1 MKYDIDSINKRK
13 KRLENLRKIIA
24 VLFIILIYN
33 IILRNEFLTYFFKF
47 ITMFGSG
54 IVIGIICL
62 IFLIKNR
69 KCGILITINAV
80 NILILNVFLKLV
92 FTRDRPFDLMII
104 SEDGYSFP
112 SGHAMAAL
120 GFYGFI
126 IYIIYHLNLSKRI
139 KYLFIILLGIL
150 IFLIGLSRIYLGV
163 HYASDVIAG
172 YMVSLSYLIIYI
184 TIVKKYLKF
193 GEVKWLKNI
202 YLKTYFMCL

>member
-1 MKYDIDSINKRK
+1 MKLKWICFSLLILIFVFISYLVLNDKT
-13 KRLENLRKIIA
+13 
-24 VLFIILIYN
+24 VLFDSFIYN

-104 SEDGYSFP
+104 DESGYSFP
-112 SGHAMAAL
+112 SGHAMMSL
-120 GFYGFI
+120 GFYGFV
-126 IYIIYHLNLSKRI
+126 IYLIWYFKLSNRKI
-139 KYLFIILLGIL
+139 FSLVLGFL
-150 IFLIGLSRIYLGV
+150 IFLIAISRIYLGV

-172 YMVSLSYLIIYI
+172 FVISLAYLILY
-184 TIVKKYLKF
+184 TNMVK
-193 GEVKWLKNI
+193 GWRIWLKN
-202 YLKTYFMCL
+202 L

>member
-1 MKYDIDSINKRK
+1 MKLKWICFSLLILIFVFISYLVLNDKT
-13 KRLENLRKIIA
+13 
-24 VLFIILIYN
+24 VLFDSFIYN

-104 SEDGYSFP
+104 DESGYSFP
-112 SGHAMAAL
+112 SGHAMMSL
-120 GFYGFI
+120 GFYGFV
-126 IYIIYHLNLSKRI
+126 IYLIWHFKLSNRKI
-139 KYLFIILLGIL
+139 FSLVLGLL
-150 IFLIGLSRIYLGV
+150 IFLIAISRIYLGV

-172 YMVSLSYLIIYI
+172 FVISLAYLILY
-184 TIVKKYLKF
+184 TNMVK
-193 GEVKWLKNI
+193 GWRIWLKN
-202 YLKTYFMCL
+202 L

>member
-1 MKYDIDSINKRK
+1 MKLKWICFSLLILIFVFISYLVLNDKT
-13 KRLENLRKIIA
+13 
-24 VLFIILIYN
+24 VLFDSFIYN

-104 SEDGYSFP
+104 DESGYSFP
-112 SGHAMAAL
+112 SGHAMMSL
-120 GFYGFI
+120 GFYGFV
-126 IYIIYHLNLSKRI
+126 IYLIWYFKLSNRKI
-139 KYLFIILLGIL
+139 FSLVLGLL
-150 IFLIGLSRIYLGV
+150 IFLIAISRIYLGV

-172 YMVSLSYLIIYI
+172 FVISLAYLILY
-184 TIVKKYLKF
+184 TNMVK
-193 GEVKWLKNI
+193 GWRIWLKN
-202 YLKTYFMCL
+202 L

>member
-1 MKYDIDSINKRK
+1 MKLKWICFSLLILIFVFISYLVLNDKT
-13 KRLENLRKIIA
+13 
-24 VLFIILIYN
+24 VLFDSFIYN
-33 IILRNEFLTYFFKF
+33 IIFRNEFLTYFFKF

-104 SEDGYSFP
+104 DESGYSFP
-112 SGHAMAAL
+112 SGHAMMSL
-120 GFYGFI
+120 GFYGFV
-126 IYIIYHLNLSKRI
+126 IYLIWYFKLSNRKI
-139 KYLFIILLGIL
+139 FSLVLGLL
-150 IFLIGLSRIYLGV
+150 IFLIAISRIYLGV

-172 YMVSLSYLIIYI
+172 FVISLAYLILY
-184 TIVKKYLKF
+184 TNMVK
-193 GEVKWLKNI
+193 GWRIWLKN
-202 YLKTYFMCL
+202 L